1 MFKQNENGRYNM
13 VVMVNSNKHEIFLY
27 NKCLTVNIQVQTN
40 WEKEFIVVASEERR
54 FIMKKCME
62 KVCCR

>member
-1 MFKQNENGRYNM
+1 MLQFRITQTNCVCANFKMFKQNENGRYNM

-40 WEKEFIVVASEERR
+40 
-54 FIMKKCME
+54 
-62 KVCCR
+62 